1 MSKIGILIVDND
13 INITDKLEESLKKER
28 FKVLKAHNGQEALKI
43 FNENKINL
51 VILDLTISDI
61 PAKDVFNSM
70 REKIDVPIITIG
82 IKNSPLYRIEIF
94 EMGAD
99 DYMAKPFC
107 NKEVVARVKAI
118 LKRTEKCNARCAEQE
133 VLTFNND
140 ELIIK
145 NKSHEVFR
153 NGEVVTLTATEYKI
167 LHILARN
174 PKRVYSREQLLLL
187 ALGEENESYDRVID
201 THIKNLRGKIE
212 VDSKNPRYIATVYGV
227 GYRFEGI

>member
-1 MSKIGILIVDND
+1 MRTIGILVVDTD
-13 INITDKLEESLKKER
+13 INIVDKLEESLKKEN
-28 FKVLKAHNGQEALKI
+28 FKVLRAYNGTDALKI

-51 VILDLTISDI
+51 VILDLMVDDV

-82 IKNSPLYRIEIF
+82 VKNDPLYRIELF
-94 EMGAD
+94 DMGAD

-118 LKRTEKCNARCAEQE
+118 LKRTEKCAEKE

-140 ELIIK
+140 ELVIK
-145 NKSHEVFR
+145 NNSHEVFK
-153 NGEVVTLTATEYKI
+153 NGNIVTLTATEYKI
-167 LHILARN
+167 LHILAKN

-212 VDSKNPRYIATVYGV
+212 TDSKKPAYIITVYGV
-227 GYRFEGI
+227 GYRFEGM